1 MSKNSNTQK
10 HSTIQIKTRVI
21 HLAYRVDRTK
31 TIEQLEQLDWNY
43 SIYDAIYGK
52 YEKIPD
58 WWSAG
63 AGAYGCYLSHRGV
76 WKIVSASGMPTL
88 ILEDD
93 AFLPM
98 NFKEKVRQA
107 FGAVPRD
114 WDLLYI
120 GGQHLKTDI
129 QAPKPC
135 GEFLVKG
142 YNINRNH
149 AYILNNNSAQK
160 LLELTADPSN
170 FTEGENH
177 IDHALGHCMERGD
190 IIAYGANP
198 FFVAQDAGYSDICN
212 KEIPFKF
219 WR

>member
-1 MSKNSNTQK
+1 MELKN
-10 HSTIQIKTRVI
+10 QIATRVI

-31 TIEQLEQLDWNY
+31 TIEQLKHLDWKF

-52 YEKIPD
+52 FEKIPY

-76 WKIVSASGMPTL
+76 WNIVSASGGSTL

-93 AFLPM
+93 AFLPID
-98 NFKEKVRQA
+98 FKEKVLQA
-107 FGAVPRD
+107 FRALPED
-114 WDLLYI
+114 NWDLLYL

-129 QAPKPC
+129 QAPIPY
-135 GEFLVKG
+135 GDYLVKG

-177 IDHALGHCMERGD
+177 IDHALGHCMERGH
-190 IIAYGANP
+190 IIAYASNP
-198 FFVAQDAGYSDICN
+198 FFVAQNAGYSDICE